1 MRKGEMTRRGA
12 LAGGVA
18 LAAASGTAGLAA
30 TPDLPITQMDA
41 VDLSAAI
48 HSRQVSCVEVMAAY
62 LDRIDRLNAHV
73 NAIVALQDRGT
84 LMEQARLR
92 DAQLARGQSMGWMH
106 GFPHAIKDLEN
117 TQGIVSTQGSPI
129 YKDFVPAQDGYMV
142 ARIRK
147 AGAIF
152 IGKTNAPEFG
162 LGSQT
167 YNQVYGTTLNAYDQ
181 TKTSGGS
188 SGGASVALALRL
200 VPVADGSDYA
210 GSLRNPSAWNNIF
223 GLRPAIG
230 RVARSNDSFLPSL
243 GVMGPLARTVPDLAM
258 LLSVQA
264 GFDPRDTVSI
274 RQDPAIFTQ
283 TLERD
288 FKGTRIAWFGDYK
301 GYLPF
306 EPGVL
311 PLCRQAFKTFE
322 HLGCTVEEVTPDF
335 PMHQVWEDFVTLRAW
350 QNAVPMRDLYKDPAK
365 RALLKPEAIWEIERG
380 MTLSADD
387 ISRASARRHDWYLA
401 MVKLFERY
409 DFVLTPSAQ
418 VFPFDAGL
426 HWPKAINGHAMDS
439 YHRWMEVV
447 APITMSGCPAL
458 NIPVGFNQA
467 GLPMGMQLVGRHQDE
482 LSCLQLAHAYD
493 SQTMWVKKNPPALS
507 I

>member
-1 MRKGEMTRRGA
+1 M
-12 LAGGVA
+12 
-18 LAAASGTAGLAA
+18 SA
-30 TPDLPITQMDA
+30 T
-41 VDLSAAI
+41 
-48 HSRQVSCVEVMAAY
+48 
-62 LDRIDRLNAHV
+62 LDHIDRFNPRV
-73 NAIVALQDRGT
+73 NAIVALQDRGG
-84 LMEQARLR
+84 LMAQARLR
-92 DAQLARGQSMGWMH
+92 DAQLAQGQSLGWMH
-106 GFPHAIKDLEN
+106 GFPHAVKDLEN

-129 YKDFVPAQDGYMV
+129 YKNFVPDTDSYMV

-167 YNQVYGTTLNAYDQ
+167 YNPVYGTTLNAYDQ

-188 SGGASVALALRL
+188 SGGASVALAMRM

-210 GSLRNPSAWNNIF
+210 GSLRNPSAYNNIF
-223 GLRPAIG
+223 GLRPSIG

-264 GFDPRDTVSI
+264 GFDPRDTISI
-274 RQDPAIFTQ
+274 RQDPAQYTHN
-283 TLERD
+283 LERD

-306 EPGVL
+306 EPGIL
-311 PLCRQAFKTFE
+311 PLCREALKTFE
-322 HLGCTVEEVTPDF
+322 HLGCTVEEVVPDF
-335 PMHQVWEDFVTLRAW
+335 PIHQVWEDFVTLRAW
-350 QNAVPMRDLYKDPAK
+350 QNSVGMIGLYKDPAK
-365 RALLKPEAIWEIERG
+365 RALLKPEAIWEIEHG
-380 MTLSADD
+380 MSLTAQDVS
-387 ISRASARRHDWYLA
+387 SASARRHDWYLA

-418 VFPFDAGL
+418 VFPFDAKL
-426 HWPKAINGHAMDS
+426 HWPKEINGHAMDS

-458 NIPVGFNQA
+458 NIPVGFNAA
-467 GLPMGMQLVGRHQDE
+467 GLSMGMQLVGRHQDE

-493 SQTMWVKKNPPALS
+493 RQTNWVSRHRPGLLLS
-507 I
+507 